1 VAIVKYIVI
10 NVRENRGGNGKL
22 TIHWTG
28 RQKDRPR
35 KNKNKNKQQ
44 KKKPR

>member
-1 VAIVKYIVI
+1 M
-10 NVRENRGGNGKL
+10 EKL

-44 KKKPR
+44 KKNPDEKYL